1 MTRRTASL
9 ALLGLPGLGLLAQA
23 PKTEAAASS
32 EAPEG
37 YKVYAEAP
45 RLFLRPARLRLLR
58 REHERQSLRWEQFQ
72 NLWNGGAPFPEPGWA
87 SALLYQVAQDP
98 DAGKKAVAWAASAA
112 GTDIRQ
118 VALVADWCE
127 ALLAPT
133 DKTSAEKT
141 RIFAKLQRAADGPTP
156 KNLNEARNKTLAAI
170 VICDAFPEKS
180 EAALRDVFQNYW
192 LKVFVKGIR
201 ADRVR
206 VSNAEAF
213 PLMELLHAFRDNINF
228 DLRDTLPGWFKEY
241 PIAHVMAHYPA
252 PFPAAEN
259 EYRIPAD
266 PEIQKSGPMMDRAMY
281 SRAAELAMV
290 AFDSNASS
298 SQLLQGFLTN
308 DRYLMRGTMGIT
320 YEFLWAN
327 PYQPGLS
334 YYHIPLAMHDPVG
347 GQLYVR
353 SSWEDDAQWLG
364 FFDGQLQLFADGSVS
379 KIDPKLAHEPMD
391 LEEATV
397 FFGRDAKK
405 FRVPKRNK
413 EEAFDDV
420 FIVGL
425 QPGKAYNV
433 EVDGQ
438 EMAEEVSDPGGIIY
452 LAQVPAGVMVLLNP
466 VSL

>member
-9 ALLGLPGLGLLAQA
+9 ALMGLPGLGLLAQA
-23 PKTEAAASS
+23 PKPDAA
-32 EAPEG
+32 APEG
-37 YKVYAEAP
+37 YKVYTDAP
-45 RLFLRPARLRLLR
+45 RLLLRPARLRLLR
-58 REHERQSLRWEQFQ
+58 RERERQSLRWEQLQ
-72 NLWNGGAPFPEPGWA
+72 NLWGGGAPFPEPGWV
-87 SALLYQVAQDP
+87 SALLYQVAQDQ
-98 DAGKKAVAWAASAA
+98 DAGKKAVAWAASTA

-127 ALLAPT
+127 TLFSP
-133 DKTSAEKT
+133 AEKT
-141 RIFAKLQRAADGPTP
+141 RIFAKLQKAADGPTP
-156 KNLNEARNKTLAAI
+156 KNLNDARDKTLAAI

-192 LKVFVKGIR
+192 LKVFVKGVR
-201 ADRVR
+201 DDRVR
-206 VSNAEAF
+206 VSNAEAY
-213 PLMELLHAFRDNINF
+213 PLLELMHAFRDNINF
-228 DLRDTLPGWFKEY
+228 DLRDELPGWFKEY

-266 PEIQKSGPMMDRAMY
+266 PEIQKSGPLMDRAMY

-290 AFDSNASS
+290 AFDTNAAST
-298 SQLLQGFLTN
+298 QLLQGFLTN

-334 YYHIPLAMHDPVG
+334 YYHIPLAMHDPIG

-364 FFDGQLQLFADGSVS
+364 FFDGQLQLFAEGGVS

-405 FRVPKRNK
+405 FRIPKRNK

-433 EVDGQ
+433 EVDGE
-438 EMAEEVSDPGGIIY
+438 EMVEAISDPGGIIY
-452 LAQVPAGVMVLLNP
+452 LSSVPAGVVVLLNP

>member
-9 ALLGLPGLGLLAQA
+9 ALLGLPGFGLRAQVA
-23 PKTEAAASS
+23 KQEEA
-32 EAPEG
+32 APEG
-37 YKVYAEAP
+37 YKIYAEP
-45 RLFLRPARLRLLR
+45 PLLFLRPARIRLLR
-58 REHERQSLRWEQFQ
+58 RERERQSIRWEQFQ

-87 SALLYQVAQDP
+87 AALMYQVAQDQ
-98 DAGKKAVAWAASAA
+98 DAGKKAVAWASGTS

-118 VALVADWCE
+118 VALVADWC
-127 ALLAPT
+127 AAVMSPT
-133 DKTSAEKT
+133 EKT
-141 RIFAKLQRAADGPTP
+141 RIFAKLLRASEGPTP
-156 KNLNEARNKTLAAI
+156 RNLTEARNKTLAAV
-170 VICDAFPEKS
+170 VISEAYPEKS
-180 EAALRDVFQNYW
+180 EAALRDVFLNYW
-192 LKVFVKGIR
+192 AKIFVKGVR
-201 ADRVR
+201 DKQFRVTNAD
-206 VSNAEAF
+206 AY
-213 PLMELLHAFRDNINF
+213 PLMELLHAFRDCVGF
-228 DLRDTLPGWFKEY
+228 DLRDTMPGWFKEY
-241 PIAHVMAHYPA
+241 PVAHVMAHYPA

-266 PEIQKSGPMMDRAMY
+266 QEIQKTGPMMDRAMY
-281 SRAAELAMV
+281 SRAAELAIV
-290 AFDSNASS
+290 AFDSNAAAT
-298 SQLLQGFLTN
+298 QLLQGFLTN
-308 DRYLMRGTMGIT
+308 DRFLMRGTMGIT

-347 GQLYVR
+347 GQLFVR

-364 FFDGQLQLFADGSVS
+364 FFDGELQLFADGGVS
-379 KIDPKLAHEPMD
+379 KIDPKLAHAPMD

-405 FRVPKRNK
+405 FRVPKRSK

-433 EVDGQ
+433 EIEGE
-438 EMAEEVSDPGGIIY
+438 EMVEEVSDPGGIIY
-452 LAQVPAGVMVLLNP
+452 LPAVPAGAVVLLNP